1 MSKEISLKIVN
12 LKEFNKD
19 VGVGDELNESCTK
32 FYVEFG
38 RVYRSGKM
46 YSAKQ
51 WIGVMRDLLDYVD

>member
-1 MSKEISLKIVN
+1 MPKN

-19 VGVGDELNESCTK
+19 VGVGDELNESYTK

-51 WIGVMRDLLDYVD
+51 WIGVMRDLLDLVD